1 MNNEEMID
9 HAYMYGYNYV
19 TTTASRNGYPSN
31 MLDAIVGTSS
41 NGYFENFSEAEEMA
55 NEVDGEII
63 IISQCYGW
71 ELWTRGRT
79 TFEPLEG
86 NKMFINDEE
95 NSVYYRIAV
104 ICYNN

>member
-1 MNNEEMID
+1 MID
-9 HAYMYGYNYV
+9 HACMYGYNYV
-19 TTTASRNGYPSN
+19 TTTSSRTGYPCN
-31 MLDAIVGTSS
+31 RLYAIVGTSN
-41 NGYFENFSEAEEMA
+41 NGYFENFSEAKEIA
-55 NEVDGEII
+55 KDVDGEII

-71 ELWTRGRT
+71 DLWTRGRT
-79 TFEPLEG
+79 TFEPLDG

>member
-9 HAYMYGYNYV
+9 HACMYCYNYV
-19 TTTASRNGYPSN
+19 TTTSSRNGYPSN
-31 MLDAIVGTSS
+31 RLYAIVGTSS
-41 NGYFENFSEAEEMA
+41 NGYFDNFSEAEEIA

-63 IISQCYGW
+63 IISQRYGW
-71 ELWTRGRT
+71 DLWTRGRT

-86 NKMFINDEE
+86 NAMFINDEE